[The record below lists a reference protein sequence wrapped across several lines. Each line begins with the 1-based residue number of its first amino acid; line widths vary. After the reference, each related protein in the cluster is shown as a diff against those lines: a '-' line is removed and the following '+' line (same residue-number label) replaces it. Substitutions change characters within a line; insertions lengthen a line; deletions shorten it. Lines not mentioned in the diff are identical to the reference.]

1 MSPTAGLA
9 APIKYKHLN
18 AWVLAQESV
27 CAIKCEEVLDWAR
40 ARERDSPLLNE
51 IWDSRRSEHEVRCLP
66 GCDVVCLK
74 STSSSE

>member
-1 MSPTAGLA
+1 VSPTAGLA

-40 ARERDSPLLNE
+40 ERERERQPAAQGDLGFSPF
-51 IWDSRRSEHEVRCLP
+51 
-66 GCDVVCLK
+66 
-74 STSSSE
+74 